1 MTPELIQM
9 DKYAERMNNCAS
21 TSGRKY
27 NLKKMV
33 ELWEKFPS
41 VREVWDYV
49 ADAYLITKRFVKRI
63 ISTVV
68 PSIAVNTKSVETNHP
83 EGSQLVYLVRLLD
96 MDGELV
102 WSKVGT
108 TTRTIRKRM
117 AEHLRYYRKYG
128 VTDIE
133 VTRVW
138 NCGNLPAEGLESEF
152 RAKYMK
158 KYPGTFRKNDRFA
171 GVEFDLIEA
180 DKIAD
185 EYLAQG
191 A

>member
-1 MTPELIQM
+1 MAPELIQM
-9 DKYAERMNNCAS
+9 DMYAERMNNCAS

-49 ADAYLITKRFVKRI
+49 ADAYFITKRFVKRI

-68 PSIAVNTKSVETNHP
+68 PSIAVDTKSVETNHP

-108 TTRTIRKRM
+108 TTRTIKKRM